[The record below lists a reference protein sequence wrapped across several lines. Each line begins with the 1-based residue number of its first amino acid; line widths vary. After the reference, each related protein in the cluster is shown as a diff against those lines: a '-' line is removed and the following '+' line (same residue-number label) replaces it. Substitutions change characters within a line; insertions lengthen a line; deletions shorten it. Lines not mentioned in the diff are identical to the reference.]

1 MTSPADQ
8 LGRFCEYGNTDD
20 AKQKKHYKTE
30 NKTTPNKIKPGTN
43 TTLSGTCRRTRQLR
57 NGSVRLL
64 FDLTMADFSE
74 IK

>member
-30 NKTTPNKIKPGTN
+30 NKTTPNKIKPQIQRSPVLAEGPASCEMGRSVC
-43 TTLSGTCRRTRQLR
+43 LSILPWQT
-57 NGSVRLL
+57 
-64 FDLTMADFSE
+64 F
-74 IK
+74 